1 MQALKGAATAAAIRE
16 QIAQEVQALSLQGVQ
31 VQLAV
36 LRVGEKPDDI
46 AYENSVVKKCAQAHI
61 QCRQVTLPHDS
72 TTQQCVAAMQQ
83 LSEDRS
89 VHGIL
94 LLRPLPQQ
102 IDEEAVIAH
111 LAVDKDVDGM
121 TPLSLAKV
129 FMGDP
134 SGFAPCTAESV
145 LRILQHEQIP
155 MAGKEAVVVGRSMV
169 VGRPVAMLLLH
180 ENATVTLC
188 HTRTRDLAQVCRRA
202 DILVAAAGQ
211 RQMIDAAYIKPG
223 AVVCD
228 VGIHVDANGK
238 LCGDVNAA
246 QAAEAALLTPVP
258 GGVGN
263 VTSWLLIE
271 HVVHAAQRMQRGEE

>member
-1 MQALKGAATAAAIRE
+1 MRALKGAATAAAMRE
-16 QIAQEVQALSLQGVQ
+16 QIAQDVAVLAAQGVR

-61 QCRQVTLPHDS
+61 LCRQVTLPADS
-72 TTQQCVAAMQQ
+72 TTAQCVEAMQL
-83 LSEDRS
+83 LSGDDG

-94 LLRPLPQQ
+94 LLRPLPGH
-102 IDEEAVIAH
+102 IDEGAVIAH
-111 LAVDKDVDGM
+111 MDADKDIDGM

-129 FMGDP
+129 FMGDAD
-134 SGFAPCTAESV
+134 GFAPCTAEAV
-145 LRILQHEQIP
+145 LRILKHEQIP
-155 MAGKEAVVVGRSMV
+155 IAGKEAVVVGRSMV
-169 VGRPVAMLLLH
+169 VGRPVAMMLLR

-188 HTRTRDLAQVCRRA
+188 HTRTQELSQVCRRA

-211 RQMIDAAYIKPG
+211 CKMIDGTYIKPG

-228 VGIHVDANGK
+228 VGIHVDEDGK
-238 LCGDVNAA
+238 LCGDVDSSQAE
-246 QAAEAALLTPVP
+246 QAALITPVP

-263 VTSWLLIE
+263 VTSWLIIE
-271 HVVHAAQRMQRGEE
+271 HVVRAAQRMQEGEV